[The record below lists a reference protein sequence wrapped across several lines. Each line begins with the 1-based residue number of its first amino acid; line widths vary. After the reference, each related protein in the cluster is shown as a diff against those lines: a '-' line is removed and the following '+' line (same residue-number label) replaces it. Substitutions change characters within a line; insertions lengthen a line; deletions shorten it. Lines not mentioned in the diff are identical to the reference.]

1 MARRRIV
8 LIDPSFMA
16 RILRADLLPHG
27 AWITALTSDAPRD
40 IRVIGCGWDERTNTV
55 RFAVESEEFDDVPD
69 GQFAPEW
76 RPMFTVHSDP
86 MTRYEAAMTVL
97 RPSAP

>member
-8 LIDPSFMA
+8 LIDSGFME
-16 RILRADLLPHG
+16 RILRADLVPHG
-27 AWITALTSDAPRD
+27 AWLTAITSDSPAD
-40 IRVIGCGWDERTNTV
+40 IRVIGCGWDERTNCV
-55 RFAVESEEFDDVPD
+55 RLAVESESFDDVPD

-76 RPMFTVHSDP
+76 RPQFTIHSDP
-86 MTRYEAAMTVL
+86 MTRYEAAMAVL